1 MEERHACMHA
11 RKAGAAPHPG
21 AQPPADQLPRR
32 GRSPGCGGAPGL
44 HACMFKGRGSQT
56 KTQAREK
63 GRITLFRAS
72 ICAVSPTA
80 TLVLFVPC
88 APPDGTMLRR
98 GGTFRVSCPVVRE
111 RKDTCPDATFTL
123 VRYQRPLGL
132 RRARGWWWTRHRAKT
147 NTQLRQ
153 QCDCQLSIPQTSEQT
168 QAGWCP
174 LLAAAGLRL
183 VAPAR
188 ADMRARAQAR
198 RNSNWPLPSKPKERN
213 AKQTELKRPWQIN

>member
-1 MEERHACMHA
+1 MGAPCCRTCWRDGGALDLHQEALPLVLDDGRRRRRRDGELAKPVQPHTRG
-11 RKAGAAPHPG
+11 RSLRPINYPGGGAAP
-21 AQPPADQLPRR
+21 AA
-32 GRSPGCGGAPGL
+32 GGAPGL
-44 HACMFKGRGSQT
+44 HACMFKGRGST

-168 QAGWCP
+168 
-174 LLAAAGLRL
+174 
-183 VAPAR
+183 
-188 ADMRARAQAR
+188 
-198 RNSNWPLPSKPKERN
+198 
-213 AKQTELKRPWQIN
+213 